1 MQGSKFIT
9 RIADYIIEN
18 GWALED
24 LVIILPS
31 IRARKYLEIELA
43 SKFDRPIFAPEMLTI
58 DSWVKN
64 ASSYKV
70 VDKLNI
76 LFELY
81 RVHLE
86 IETEIENRT
95 FDAFYN
101 WATILL
107 ADFEEID
114 KYLVDPKQLFK
125 NLKDVKDIENWSFN
139 SEELSETQ
147 QKFLAFWDRLPG
159 YYDGL
164 RERLKTNNWAYSG
177 MAFREVAE
185 NIELVSPRE
194 DKRIFI
200 FAGFN
205 ALSLSEMTIIRKL
218 YTRGSAHVLQ
228 NADEFYYK
236 AKHHEAGHF
245 QRTLNEFLGRK
256 PVDFMEND
264 MLTEAKNIDLISCA
278 QGIAQVKVAA
288 SLLSKL
294 SENEL
299 NDTLLLLADETLA
312 GPMMKNLPMNIG
324 RANITMGLQLKDTSV
339 KLWVDLMFSIQE
351 NFVRFKTKSLYHKDL
366 FKLWQHPFYQAFTT
380 KEIIGKQRQ
389 LENYIISKNRIFLS
403 PNSVSIENPAIE
415 ELIKTIL
422 QPWNHDFGKA
432 LQQMRELNRLIYP
445 TLKKENEFEK
455 AILRTFDKAVITF
468 QNTIGVDFPEMSIRT
483 FKQLFQQNWGKERI
497 AYEGTPTEGLQMM
510 GLLETRM
517 LDFKN
522 IICLGLNEG
531 TMPPGN
537 PIQTLIPMD
546 LRFYFG
552 MPGTREKQGLF
563 AHHFYRLMHK
573 METMTVTFTEA
584 QESLNSGE
592 ASRYI
597 QQMRME
603 WERLAPKV
611 KIQEK
616 TYALDASAAKNQR
629 NRVEKSPDIFA
640 KIDRIL
646 ENSISASALNK
657 YLTCPLDFYYRYVL
671 EYGEED
677 EVEEEMNN
685 NTLGTIIHT
694 VLEGLYEP
702 FAHRDSEGNK
712 KPNPKSLTP
721 LDITRMEGEYPAIVL
736 REFKKHYDDDE
747 NSFATGKNHLSYKM
761 AMSLIARFFKE
772 EKKWLMNLNQPL
784 IIHSLEQKLETT
796 IKLNIRGEEKTIN
809 LKGFIDR
816 MDGYGDKTRIIDYK
830 SGSVKQEDIST
841 NKTKVADNLKKA
853 ASQGKLLQLWIYGY
867 LFRETYGYIPDEINI
882 ISFIKYPETPLS
894 LQTGDMSLD
903 EFIAALPEVLTEI
916 FEEMYDPAIPFTHNS
931 EQYISYCQYCQ

>member
-9 RIADYIIEN
+9 RIADFIIEN
-18 GWALED
+18 EWPLED

-31 IRARKYLEIELA
+31 IRARKYLEMELA
-43 SKFDRPIFAPEMLTI
+43 AKFDRPIFAPEMLTI
-58 DSWVKN
+58 DSWVKK
-64 ASSYKV
+64 ASTYTV

-86 IETEIENRT
+86 IEQDLSDRS

-101 WATILL
+101 WATTLL
-107 ADFEEID
+107 ADFEEVD

-147 QKFLAFWDRLPG
+147 QKFLEFWERLPQ

-164 RERLKTNNWAYSG
+164 RERLKKNNWAYSG

-194 DKRIFI
+194 DKRVFI

-205 ALSLSEMTIIRKL
+205 ALSLSEMTIMRKL
-218 YTRGSAHVLQ
+218 YVRGSAHILQ
-228 NADEFYYK
+228 NMDQFYYN

-245 QRTLNEFLGRK
+245 QRSLNEFLGRN
-256 PVDFMEND
+256 PENFIEND
-264 MLTEAKNIDLISCA
+264 MLTEEKNIQLISCA
-278 QGIAQVKVAA
+278 QGIGQVKVAA

-294 SENEL
+294 SDKEL
-299 NDTLLLLADETLA
+299 NETLLLLADETLA
-312 GPMMKNLPMNIG
+312 GPMMKNLPLNIG
-324 RANITMGLQLKDTSV
+324 RANITMGLQLRDTSV
-339 KLWVDLMFSIQE
+339 KLWVDLLFSIQE
-351 NFVRFKTKSLYHKDL
+351 NFARFKTKSLYHKDL
-366 FKLWQHPFYQAFTT
+366 FKLWQHPFYQAFTS
-380 KEIIGKQRQ
+380 KEVIGKQRQ
-389 LENYIISKNRIFLS
+389 LENYIISRNRIFLS
-403 PNSVSIENPAIE
+403 PNSVSMENQSIEN
-415 ELIKTIL
+415 LFQTLL
-422 QPWNHDFGKA
+422 QPWNGDFNKA
-432 LQQMRELNRLIYP
+432 LTQMRDLNKQVYP
-445 TLKKENEFEK
+445 ILQKENEFEK
-455 AILRTFDKAVITF
+455 AILRTFDKAIITF
-468 QNTIGVDFPEMSIRT
+468 QNTLGSDFPEMSLRT
-483 FKQLFQQNWGKERI
+483 FKLLFQQNWGKQRI

-522 IICLGLNEG
+522 IICLGLSEG

-546 LRFYFG
+546 LRNYFG
-552 MPGTREKQGLF
+552 MPGTRDKQGLF
-563 AHHFYRLMHK
+563 AHHFYRLLHK
-573 METMTVTFTEA
+573 MENMTVTFTEA

-592 ASRYI
+592 PSRYI

-603 WERLAPKV
+603 WERMAPKV
-611 KIQEK
+611 HIEEK
-616 TYALDASAAKNQR
+616 TYALNASAAKNQR
-629 NRVEKSPDIFA
+629 NKVEKTEDIFS

-694 VLEGLYEP
+694 VLEELYEP
-702 FAHRDSEGNK
+702 FAHRDSNGNTK
-712 KPNPKSLTP
+712 SNPKSLSP
-721 LDITRMEGEYPAIVL
+721 LDITRMEGEYPALVK
-736 REFKKHYDDDE
+736 REFKKHYDEDE
-747 NSFATGKNHLSYKM
+747 NSFSTGKNYLSYEM
-761 AMSLIARFFKE
+761 AMKLIKQFFKE

-784 IIHSLEQKLETT
+784 IIHSLEQKLETS
-796 IKLNIRGEEKTIN
+796 IKLNIHGKEKTIN

-830 SGSVKQEDIST
+830 SGKVNQDDIST
-841 NKTKVADNLKKA
+841 NKTKVAENLRKA
-853 ASQGKLLQLWIYGY
+853 ATKGKVLQLWIYAY
-867 LFRETYGYIPDEINI
+867 LFRETYGYLPNGVNI
-882 ISFIKYPETPLS
+882 ISFINYPELPLS
-894 LQTGDMSLD
+894 LQTGDMSLAD
-903 EFIAALPEVLTEI
+903 FVDALPIVLTEI
-916 FEEMYDPAIPFTHNS
+916 LEEMYDPTIPFTHNTD
-931 EQYISYCQYCQ
+931 QFISYCQYC

>member
-1 MQGSKFIT
+1 MQGTKFIT
-9 RIADYIIEN
+9 RIVDFIIEN
-18 GWALED
+18 EWPLED

-31 IRARKYLEIELA
+31 IRARKYLETEFA
-43 SKFDRPIFAPEMLTI
+43 SKFDKPIFAPDMLTI
-58 DSWVKN
+58 DTWVKN

-81 RVHLE
+81 SVHLE
-86 IETEIENRT
+86 IEQNVADRS

-147 QKFLAFWDRLPG
+147 QKFLEFWERLPQ

-164 RERLKTNNWAYSG
+164 RTRLEKNNWAYSG

-185 NIELVSPRE
+185 NIELVSPKE

-200 FAGFN
+200 FVGFN

-218 YTRGSAHVLQ
+218 YTRGNAHVLQ
-228 NADEFYYK
+228 NIDQFYYK
-236 AKHHEAGHF
+236 AKHHEAGYF
-245 QRTLNEFLGRK
+245 QRSLNEFLGNK
-256 PVDFMEND
+256 PENFTEND
-264 MLTEAKNIDLISCA
+264 MLTEAKNLDLISCA

-288 SLLSKL
+288 SLLSKMN
-294 SENEL
+294 ENEL

-312 GPMMKNLPMNIG
+312 GPMMKNLPLNIG
-324 RANITMGLQLKDTSV
+324 RANITMGLQLRDTSV

-351 NFVRFKTKSLYHKDL
+351 NFSRFKTNSFYHKDL
-366 FKLWQHPFYQAFTT
+366 FKLWQHPFYQAFTS

-403 PNSVSIENPAIE
+403 PKNVSLEDPFIE
-415 ELIKTIL
+415 ELIKTLL
-422 QPWNHDFGKA
+422 QPWNNDFGKA
-432 LQQMRELNRLIYP
+432 LRQIRKLNRWVYP
-445 TLKKENEFEK
+445 VLKKENEFEK
-455 AILRTFDKAVITF
+455 AILRTFDKAVISF
-468 QNTIGVDFPEMSIRT
+468 QNTIGEEFPEMSLRT
-483 FKQLFQQNWGKERI
+483 FKLLFQQNWSKQRI
-497 AYEGTPTEGLQMM
+497 AYEGTPTKGLQMM

-546 LRFYFG
+546 LRHYFG

-563 AHHFYRLMHK
+563 AHHFYRLLHK
-573 METMTVTFTEA
+573 VENMTITFTQA

-592 ASRYI
+592 PSRYI
-597 QQMRME
+597 HQMRME
-603 WERLAPKV
+603 WERLAPNV
-611 KIQEK
+611 KIKEK

-629 NRVEKSPDIFA
+629 NIVEKTPDIFA

-685 NTLGTIIHT
+685 NTLGTIIHA
-694 VLEGLYEP
+694 VLEELYEP
-702 FAHRDSEGNK
+702 FAHNDSEGNAK
-712 KPNPKSLTP
+712 SNPKTMSP
-721 LDITRMEGEYPAIVL
+721 IDITRMEGEYPALVK
-736 REFKKHYDDDE
+736 REFKKQYDENE
-747 NSFATGKNHLSYKM
+747 NSFATGKNHLSYQM
-761 AMSLIARFFKE
+761 ALSLIERFFKE
-772 EKKWLMNLNQPL
+772 EKKWLMNLEQPL

-796 IKLNIRGEEKTIN
+796 IKLTINGEEKVVN

-816 MDGYGDKTRIIDYK
+816 IDGYGDTTRIIDYK
-830 SGSVKQEDIST
+830 SGSIKQEDIST
-841 NKTKVADNLKKA
+841 NKKNVADDFVKA
-853 ASQGKLLQLWIYGY
+853 ASKGKLLQLWIYGY

-882 ISFIKYPETPLS
+882 ISFIKYPDTPLS

-903 EFIAALPEVLTEI
+903 DFINALPEVLTEI
-916 FEEMYDPAIPFTHNS
+916 FEEMYNSKIPFMHNIK
-931 EQYISYCQYCQ
+931 QWPSYCDYCQ